1 MFTCNIKLDLQ
12 IQIQRQIELK
22 IQISGTIMF
31 SEFERCSGKKSKLR
45 HLRQLNR
52 KPEKTKNMG
61 TWKKLRTWEPGKHGK
76 IWKKLGRR
84 EDNQSEDI

>member
-52 KPEKTKNMG
+52 KPEKTFVK
-61 TWKKLRTWEPGKHGK
+61 KKLRTWET
-76 IWKKLGRR
+76 WKTRKNLEKAGPPRR
-84 EDNQSEDI
+84 